1 MYEMD
6 PACASVCLCVCLPCI
21 RTPIRIPIFSSFS
34 AVFAGNNKSNCNN
47 HSKCYTNS
55 RKLLPKVT
63 LLRYFSFF
71 CYCLFTLGQYFYVSA
86 FLCWPQAGLAPIK
99 ARWPLAIYVCGL
111 QTARKGVAILP
122 RLVGQSV
129 LLDCQRRECGDHI
142 GKKIYI
148 LFLRNLSSRVY
159 LQIIKLFP
167 TVHWRFCWKI
177 SLIFS

>member
-71 CYCLFTLGQYFYVSA
+71 LLLFIHSWSV
-86 FLCWPQAGLAPIK
+86 FLCFCIFMLTSSWLGSHK
-99 ARWPLAIYVCGL
+99 SSLAIGHICVWLADCSEGGCDSTKIGRKVSSIGL
-111 QTARKGVAILP
+111 PKKRMWRP
-122 RLVGQSV
+122 Y
-129 LLDCQRRECGDHI
+129 RE
-142 GKKIYI
+142 KNIYI
-148 LFLRNLSSRVY
+148 
-159 LQIIKLFP
+159 
-167 TVHWRFCWKI
+167 I
-177 SLIFS
+177 S